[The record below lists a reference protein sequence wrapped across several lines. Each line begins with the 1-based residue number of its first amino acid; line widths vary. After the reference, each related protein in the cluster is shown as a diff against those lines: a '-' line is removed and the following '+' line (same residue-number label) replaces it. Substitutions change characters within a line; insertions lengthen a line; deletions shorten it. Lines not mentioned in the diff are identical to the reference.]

1 MSYELRDYLN
11 SINKTKENLMDTGD
25 EMWEKKY
32 PAFVINRCLSPFPDT
47 VLLVNELNTHH
58 QLETKMQ
65 YDFLLNALTKK
76 NRFTPWLKKEKL
88 SDLEIVKEYYG
99 YSNYKAKTAL
109 SILSDED
116 LDNMRKSLSKGG
128 SKK

>member
-1 MSYELRDYLN
+1 MSYELKDYLN

-32 PAFVINRCLSPFPDT
+32 PAFVVNRCLSPFQDT
-47 VLLVNELNTHH
+47 ILLVNEMNIHPL
-58 QLETKMQ
+58 LETKLQ

-76 NRFTPWLKKEKL
+76 NRFSPWLKKEKV

-99 YSNYKAKTAL
+99 YSNYKAKEAL
-109 SILSDED
+109 SILTTDD
-116 LDNMRKSLSKGG
+116 LEQIKKKLDKGG
-128 SKK
+128 

>member
-1 MSYELRDYLN
+1 MSYELKDYLN

-32 PAFVINRCLSPFPDT
+32 PAFVVNRCLSPFQDT
-47 VLLVNELNTHH
+47 ILLVNEMNIHPL
-58 QLETKMQ
+58 LETKLQ

-76 NRFTPWLKKEKL
+76 NRFSPWLKKEKV

-99 YSNYKAKTAL
+99 YSNYKAKEAL
-109 SILSDED
+109 SILTDDD
-116 LDNMRKSLSKGG
+116 LEQIRKKLDKGG
-128 SKK
+128 

>member
-1 MSYELRDYLN
+1 MSYELKDYLN

-32 PAFVINRCLSPFPDT
+32 PAFVVNRCLSPFQDT
-47 VLLVNELNTHH
+47 ILLVNEMNIHPL
-58 QLETKMQ
+58 LETKLQ

-76 NRFTPWLKKEKL
+76 NRFSPWLKKEKV

-99 YSNYKAKTAL
+99 YSNYKAKEAL
-109 SILSDED
+109 SILSADD
-116 LDNMRKSLSKGG
+116 LEQIRKKLDKGG
-128 SKK
+128 

>member
-32 PAFVINRCLSPFPDT
+32 PAFVVNRCLSPFQDT
-47 VLLVNELNTHH
+47 ILLVNEMNIHPL
-58 QLETKMQ
+58 LETKLQ

-76 NRFTPWLKKEKL
+76 NRFSPWLKKEKV

-99 YSNYKAKTAL
+99 YSNYKAKEAL
-109 SILSDED
+109 SILTTDD
-116 LDNMRKSLSKGG
+116 LQQIRKKLDKGG
-128 SKK
+128 

>member
-1 MSYELRDYLN
+1 MSYELKDYLN

-32 PAFVINRCLSPFPDT
+32 PAFVVNRCLSPFQDT
-47 VLLVNELNTHH
+47 ILLVNEMNIHPL
-58 QLETKMQ
+58 LETKLQ

-76 NRFTPWLKKEKL
+76 NRFSPWLKKEKV

-99 YSNYKAKTAL
+99 YSNYKAKEAL
-109 SILSDED
+109 SILTVDD
-116 LDNMRKSLSKGG
+116 LEQIRKKLDKGG
-128 SKK
+128 